1 MRILV
6 NDLAASASGAMSVL
20 KSFYQYVRENDNENE
35 YIFLLSGDYLE
46 ETERI
51 KVKIISEVKKSGF
64 HKLYF
69 DLLSGKKVLNQ
80 YNPDYVISL
89 QNILT
94 FGYKGKQAVF
104 VHQAIPFQ
112 KKKRFSFFKK
122 DERAY
127 AFIQTVVGHFIKKSI
142 KKADLVFVQT
152 EWMKRAIIRECRIS
166 KNVIQI
172 IPPEVIIDN
181 KYQYKLESNQFLYP
195 AAFENTYKN
204 QNCIYEASDILR
216 NKGYTNYEIVLTLDK
231 YHQQKSGCKFVGLLD
246 RGHLY
251 EYYSTSVLLF
261 PSYVETVGLPL
272 VEAMSVG
279 SIILVADCEYSREIL
294 TEYKNAYY
302 FDPFKPQQLAQ
313 LMEYIIQGKIVICD
327 QEKIITPIN
336 SGWSLLLEKVES
348 DVQYSEE
355 KIK

>member
-69 DLLSGKKVLNQ
+69 DLLSGKKILNQ

-112 KKKRFSFFKK
+112 KRKRFSFLKK

-127 AFIQTVVGHFIKKSI
+127 AFIQTVVGYFIKKSI

-152 EWMKRAIIRECRIS
+152 EWMKRAIIEMCSVSESVVTVVQTINDICAGYTY
-166 KNVIQI
+166 KITNNV
-172 IPPEVIIDN
+172 
-181 KYQYKLESNQFLYP
+181 FFYP
-195 AAFENTYKN
+195 AAFENVYKN
-204 QNCIYEASDILR
+204 QECIYNATENLFNEGIHDFKVL
-216 NKGYTNYEIVLTLDK
+216 LTLK
-231 YHQQKSGCKFVGLLD
+231 NHPQKKGCEFIGLLNKED
-246 RGHLY
+246 LY
-251 EYYSTSVLLF
+251 KKYSETILVF
-261 PSYVETVGLPL
+261 PSFIETVGLPL
-272 VEAMSVG
+272 IEAMSVG
-279 SIILVADCEYSREIL
+279 SIIFSADCEYAREVL
-294 TEYKNAYY
+294 NGYSNAYF
-302 FDPFKPQQLAQ
+302 FDPLNSKELAD
-313 LMEYIIQGKIVICD
+313 LMKLSIKGKINYM
-327 QEKIITPIN
+327 PIDSQN
-336 SGWSLLLEKVES
+336 RISFNHSGWELLVDRMRTNAGEN
-348 DVQYSEE
+348 
-355 KIK
+355 